1 MDEDKKPYEISFLL
15 KNEGDREVLR
25 KVLESVKSQV
35 VFEGEVKSVAL
46 AYKIKKENQALFGWI
61 SFLASPED
69 VLLIRDKLKT
79 TPVLRFLIVKNPP
92 KKSSPAREA
101 YRARKAL
108 AQNAESPKERPS
120 VLSNEALEQKLKEI
134 LQ

>member
-46 AYKIKKENQALFGWI
+46 AYKIKKESQALFGWI

-79 TPVLRFLIVKNPP
+79 TPVLRFLIVQNPP

-108 AQNAESPKERPS
+108 TQNAEPPKERQS

>member
-1 MDEDKKPYEISFLL
+1 MEEDKKPYEISFLL
-15 KNEGDREVLR
+15 KNESDREILR
-25 KVLESVKSQV
+25 EVFESVKAKII
-35 VFEGEVKSVAL
+35 FEGELKSISL
-46 AYKIKKENQALFGWI
+46 AYKIKKESQALFGWI
-61 SFLASPED
+61 SFLAGPED

-79 TPVLRFLIVKNPP
+79 APVLRFLIVKNPP

-108 AQNAESPKERPS
+108 SQNVEPQNERPG

>member
-1 MDEDKKPYEISFLL
+1 
-15 KNEGDREVLR
+15 
-25 KVLESVKSQV
+25 
-35 VFEGEVKSVAL
+35 L
-46 AYKIKKENQALFGWI
+46 AYKIKKESQAFFGWI
-61 SFLASPED
+61 SFLANPED
-69 VLLIRDKLKT
+69 VLLVRDKLKT
-79 TPVLRFLIVKNPP
+79 TPILRFLIVENQP

-108 AQNAESPKERPS
+108 TQNVEPPKERPS